1 MAVYRS
7 SSKGNT
13 GGLTAVDDGTNYDF
27 AIGSTKLWSVRKS
40 DQQLL
45 LAAGVTTDQTL

>member
-13 GGLTAVDDGTNYDF
+13 TGMTVVDDGTNYDVKV
-27 AIGSTKLWSVRKS
+27 GSITLFKIRKS
-40 DQQLL
+40 DNQLL
-45 LAAGVTTDQTL
+45 LDASVDAD

>member
-13 GGLTAVDDGTNYDF
+13 NGVHVVDDGTDLVF
-27 AIGSTKLWSVRKS
+27 SVGGSARFKIRKS
-40 DQQLL
+40 DNQLL
-45 LAAGVTTDQTL
+45 LDAGVSADDF